1 MKYILSLFPQFK
13 SDMFAG
19 ICFPRHTISSLNIDA
34 LYNYLKEKLTK
45 IMSQN
50 SHSLAGETSQ
60 IDERKIENSH
70 ERLERIKKMKNIRK
84 EKIKALRSD
93 EPS

>member
-1 MKYILSLFPQFK
+1 
-13 SDMFAG
+13 
-19 ICFPRHTISSLNIDA
+19 
-34 LYNYLKEKLTK
+34 
-45 IMSQN
+45 MSQN